1 MIMGPLAAW
10 VQKKIDGLLQPKTP
24 AGFEMLV
31 DNFSAGIAGAALAVG
46 GFFGIGP
53 VVSGLMGWAE
63 SGVGWLVD
71 HSLLPLASLIIEPGK
86 VLFLNNAIN
95 HGVLTPLGTAQSE
108 ETGRSILFMLESNPG
123 PGLGLLL
130 AFMFF
135 GPRAL
140 RASTPG
146 AIVIHFFGGIHEIY
160 FPYVLMKPKMIAA
173 TILGAASGILTFIV
187 TGAGLV
193 ASPSPGSIFAYFAM
207 TPRGG
212 ILPMLAGVTVATVV
226 TFAVA
231 AVLLGFGRG
240 EKAEPE
246 PEESGAPAAADATAA
261 ASTAAETPARVSA
274 QADRPTARPDTA
286 GGLA

>member
-1 MIMGPLAAW
+1 
-10 VQKKIDGLLQPKTP
+10 
-24 AGFEMLV
+24 
-31 DNFSAGIAGAALAVG
+31 
-46 GFFGIGP
+46 
-53 VVSGLMGWAE
+53 
-63 SGVGWLVD
+63 
-71 HSLLPLASLIIEPGK
+71 
-86 VLFLNNAIN
+86 
-95 HGVLTPLGTAQSE
+95 
-108 ETGRSILFMLESNPG
+108 
-123 PGLGLLL
+123 
-130 AFMFF
+130 
-135 GPRAL
+135 
-140 RASTPG
+140 
-146 AIVIHFFGGIHEIY
+146 
-160 FPYVLMKPKMIAA
+160 MIAA